1 MSTRA
6 LVCRSCGASLD
17 AERLDRRL
25 SVITCAHCG
34 TLHELPRPTPAPAAG
49 DGPGTRPAGP
59 PERPAAALPERFE
72 VGRPDGGLLVTWPK
86 GRKSGAIALAAFAA
100 IWGGVTVAGGAW
112 FLAPLSLVFLYVAA
126 VRAFNR
132 TSLSVDA
139 ESIRVRQGPIPAGGA
154 KRVARADVEQ
164 LWVSEHVSRVREGG
178 DRNARV
184 RERRSYRVTAS
195 LRGERSVRLVGGLGA
210 PGQALWLEQ
219 EIERTLGLR
228 DRAVAGEYGR

>member
-1 MSTRA
+1 MGPRA
-6 LVCRSCGASLD
+6 LACRSCGASLD

-34 TLHELPRPTPAPAAG
+34 TLHELARPAPG
-49 DGPGTRPAGP
+49 GGPGARSAGP

-72 VGRPDGGLLVTWPK
+72 VARPDGGLLVTWPK

-100 IWGGVTVAGGAW
+100 IWAVLTTIGGAW
-112 FLAPLSLVFLYVAA
+112 FLTPVSLGLLYLAA
-126 VRAFNR
+126 VRGLNR
-132 TSLSVDA
+132 VELAVDA
-139 ESIRVRQGPIPAGGA
+139 ETIRVRQGPIPAGGA
-154 KRVARADVEQ
+154 KRVPRGDVEQ
-164 LWVSEHVSRVREGG
+164 LWVSEHVSRSRAGG
-178 DRNARV
+178 DRNDRV

-219 EIERTLGLR
+219 EIERALGLR
-228 DRAVAGEYGR
+228 DRAVPGEYGR